1 MKNKKT
7 REILKAF
14 LINPQ
19 VKFTYPITTIMN
31 IEKSVIAFIDMEAL
45 GEDEFKEYGIAKTDT
60 LLALIDAIPNSEVD
74 IGETDIVIKNDKT
87 TQKFRKSPAD
97 LFLEAKTAVLK
108 TIEESFDKTIELEL
122 DEKTLADTLKIAKLL
137 SLDTLVL
144 KDNKIITGRAV
155 GDDLEDENVTEI
167 EGNFNGK
174 IKLNVNDIAK
184 LPLMTYHIRVF
195 TNGEHTVS
203 FWESDKV
210 SGVKVVISEKL

>member
-60 LLALIDAIPNSEVD
+60 LLALIDAIPNSEVE
-74 IGETDIVIKNDKT
+74 IGETDIVIKNEKT

-97 LFLEAKTAVLK
+97 LFLEAKTGVLK

-137 SLDTLVL
+137 GLDTLVL

-167 EGNFNGK
+167 EGSFNGE

-184 LPLMTYHIRVF
+184 LPLMTYNIRVF

-210 SGVKVVISEKL
+210 AGVKVVISEKL